1 MMKRR
6 ANMSFAQEIKNIR
19 QHCFLS
25 QEAFARELKVSFS
38 SVNRWE
44 SGRSK
49 PNLVAIKSIK
59 DFCEAHSIDFTNLER
74 EWFDYGK
81 ENSDDSK

>member
-1 MMKRR
+1 
-6 ANMSFAQEIKNIR
+6 MSFAQEIKNIR

-59 DFCEAHSIDFTNLER
+59 DLCEAHSIDFTNLER
-74 EWFDYGK
+74 EWFDYVK

>member
-1 MMKRR
+1 MKRR
-6 ANMSFAQEIKNIR
+6 MKMSFAQEIKNIR
-19 QHCFLS
+19 QHCFIS

-44 SGRSK
+44 GGRAK

-59 DFCEAHSIDFTNLER
+59 DFCEAHDIDFTNLER